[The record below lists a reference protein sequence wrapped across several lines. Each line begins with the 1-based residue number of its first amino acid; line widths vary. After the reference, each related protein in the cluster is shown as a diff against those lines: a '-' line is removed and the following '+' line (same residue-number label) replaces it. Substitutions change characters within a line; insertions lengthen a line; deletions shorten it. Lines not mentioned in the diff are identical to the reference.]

1 VAQDPLFGLVLVAL
15 TWLTLDCV
23 RKLRLAAEAVLGLA
37 VLRPARWRGQ
47 VVPPEH
53 PDAVRLTVG
62 IPEG

>member
-1 VAQDPLFGLVLVAL
+1 VLLDAL
-15 TWLTLDCV
+15 TWLTLD
-23 RKLRLAAEAVLGLA
+23 RAGKLRLAAETVLGLA
-37 VLRPARWRGQ
+37 VLRLARWRGQ